1 MQPPGS
7 TYSSNSANPALTA
20 VLRAASLELQAAMC
34 KKFSPCAGLPVVH
47 QYPGYSHA
55 PFSIGAAWRCLIINI
70 CHHSEFLFRKHFPCT
85 VKRCFIFSAASP
97 NSLSFPLLFGRHNQP
112 GPSFSLNHT
121 HMILKIDNF
130 LEIMSNWTM
139 QNPLS
144 NSAVPDHTLYP
155 NYPTVKIPIHQ
166 RSSW

>member
-20 VLRAASLELQAAMC
+20 VLRAAPLELEAAMC

-55 PFSIGAAWRCLIINI
+55 AFSIGAAWSCLIINI

-85 VKRCFIFSAASP
+85 VKDV
-97 NSLSFPLLFGRHNQP
+97 L
-112 GPSFSLNHT
+112 FSL
-121 HMILKIDNF
+121 L
-130 LEIMSNWTM
+130 
-139 QNPLS
+139 P
-144 NSAVPDHTLYP
+144 P
-155 NYPTVKIPIHQ
+155 PTPYLFHFSLDVIINLVLPSHLTTPT
-166 RSSW
+166 